1 MEAEVFLTGIW
12 KNYDELEESLSMPEL
27 LATLEASRT
36 AKWKDYKFQAAMQ
49 GVSLPDGPGDNEAR
63 TFEEIQRDAMIR
75 ANGGEVTGGKTEITQ
90 LSGIVAEHEGF
101 GINIEEGVVHNTY

>member
-27 LATLEASRT
+27 LATLEAIRE
-36 AKWKDYKFQAAMQ
+36 AKWKDYRFQAAMQ
-49 GVSLPDGPGDNEAR
+49 GVSLPDDSSKDEGRSFEQIKREA
-63 TFEEIQRDAMIR
+63 TIR
-75 ANGGEVTGGKTEITQ
+75 AQGGDPSADDITNLTGTLAQE
-90 LSGIVAEHEGF
+90 EGF